1 MKTEG
6 QEDEKES
13 MTAATT
19 AAAADLLRLG
29 PAGDEWVYDRAT
41 KTYDLTRSSSRSG
54 VKTEGAS
61 AGKDGGGGQYYTVP
75 TSRGPG
81 GTSVRVDPAK
91 TALVVVDMQNYFLD
105 GRLRD
110 HAAGLAAVAATLD
123 VVARCRKVGIQIIWL
138 NWGLTDADLAAMPA
152 SVSRSFSRTLIDPA
166 HRPRRLGLGA
176 DLGNGMGRTLVAGE
190 WNAALYPPLAAAV
203 GSLDKHLD
211 KDRMSGLWNQQTPL
225 WRYLVQSGHRTLLFA
240 GVNTD
245 QCVLGTLS
253 DAYNAG
259 WDCIMVEDC
268 CATTTE
274 GAHDVCIHNVTVSL
288 FNHLLLRQ

>member
-13 MTAATT
+13 MTAA

-41 KTYDLTRSSSRSG
+41 KTYDLTRSSSRPG
-54 VKTEGAS
+54 VKTEEPAEEN
-61 AGKDGGGGQYYTVP
+61 GGHYTIP

-81 GTSVRVDPAK
+81 GTSVRADPAK

-110 HAAGLAAVAATLD
+110 HAAGLAAAAATLD

-176 DLGNGMGRTLVAGE
+176 DLGDGMGRTLVAGE

-211 KDRMSGLWNQQTPL
+211 KDR
-225 WRYLVQSGHRTLLFA
+225 RYKGAELAPTL
-240 GVNTD
+240 
-245 QCVLGTLS
+245 
-253 DAYNAG
+253 
-259 WDCIMVEDC
+259 
-268 CATTTE
+268 
-274 GAHDVCIHNVTVSL
+274 TVKG
-288 FNHLLLRQ
+288 

>member
-61 AGKDGGGGQYYTVP
+61 AGEDGGGGQYYTVP

-123 VVARCRKVGIQIIWL
+123 VVARCRKVGIQVRF
-138 NWGLTDADLAAMPA
+138 
-152 SVSRSFSRTLIDPA
+152 SVVRLVWDGSRFSLQNYE
-166 HRPRRLGLGA
+166 HRGFCRQP
-176 DLGNGMGRTLVAGE
+176 GR
-190 WNAALYPPLAAAV
+190 
-203 GSLDKHLD
+203 
-211 KDRMSGLWNQQTPL
+211 
-225 WRYLVQSGHRTLLFA
+225 
-240 GVNTD
+240 
-245 QCVLGTLS
+245 
-253 DAYNAG
+253 
-259 WDCIMVEDC
+259 
-268 CATTTE
+268 
-274 GAHDVCIHNVTVSL
+274 
-288 FNHLLLRQ
+288 